1 MAKKSLQLWVLV
13 NSHGSRTEELRS
25 LSKQL
30 NKVIIM
36 EIKLG
41 MKFRTLLA
49 KLLVTLVLIQVSTIA
64 VAHKANNGRL
74 DSMEARML
82 RIEQTTN
89 SEALIKL
96 SQRISAMQS
105 EIQQLRGENEQLA
118 HQLNTLKTRQ
128 REQFLDIDRRLQ
140 SSSSSSSPGMIDN
153 GTINNGSITNG
164 SVTNGAVTT
173 DGVLISNSAGDQSTE
188 SSTSTNQQ
196 IATINTATASN
207 EAVEDYKNAFT
218 LLKQGKYD
226 ESIAAFNG
234 FLQTHSQSKYA
245 ANAQY
250 WLAEANYV
258 SQRYP
263 QAQAEFSK
271 VIEQYPASS
280 KVADA
285 KLKLGFTY
293 YELGQYEQSRVELT
307 RLRAQFP
314 NSSVASLAQQRLE
327 RMAREGH

>member
-1 MAKKSLQLWVLV
+1 
-13 NSHGSRTEELRS
+13 
-25 LSKQL
+25 
-30 NKVIIM
+30 M
-36 EIKLG
+36 EINLG
-41 MKFRTLLA
+41 MKNKAFLV
-49 KLLVTLVLIQVSTIA
+49 KLLVTLALMQVST
-64 VAHKANNGRL
+64 VAFGHKANNVRL
-74 DSMEARML
+74 DAMETRML
-82 RIEQTTN
+82 RVERAAN
-89 SEALIKL
+89 NEALLKL
-96 SQRISAMQS
+96 SQRINAMQS

-118 HQLNTLKTRQ
+118 HELNTLKTRQ
-128 REQFLDIDRRLQ
+128 REQFLDLDRRMQ
-140 SSSSSSSPGMIDN
+140 SSNSNIIDSGSISN
-153 GTINNGSITNG
+153 GSATTESVLINNST
-164 SVTNGAVTT
+164 
-173 DGVLISNSAGDQSTE
+173 AGQS
-188 SSTSTNQQ
+188 SDVPTSDNKQM
-196 IATINTATASN
+196 ATATTTSN
-207 EAVEDYKNAFT
+207 DAAQDYKNAFT

-226 ESIAAFNG
+226 ESIVAFTG

-245 ANAQY
+245 SNAQY

-258 SQRYP
+258 SKRYP

-314 NSSVASLAQQRLE
+314 NSSVASLAQQRLD